1 MRRAR
6 LRRARRTTLW
16 AFLLLALLPAPVRAV
31 VPGQE
36 AAVAARPGIEQQ
48 VLFKAPEDGDYAC
61 FRIPALVETRDKTV
75 LAFAE
80 GRVDNCGDAGDID
93 LVLKRSFDGGRTW
106 SKLQVIDEGAGDTH
120 GNPAPIVDRETGR
133 VLLASTYNKGR
144 ADAGN
149 CEVPCDRRPHLQ
161 HSDDDGATWSTPRDI
176 SGEIRDPRWDAWY
189 ATGPVHGIQ
198 LTRGKHAGRLV
209 FGVNAESY
217 GTDRITE
224 NHAALVLSDDGG
236 DSWRLGARD
245 TWPLAPDGTF
255 RQKPS
260 ELTLVERV
268 DGGIYVNGREQEG
281 KDLGHRDAAVSQ
293 DGGESFQAPFRA
305 LPDLYTPM
313 VQGAVIRLP
322 SAGRRGPGRLLLS
335 APADPD
341 RRRTMMIRSSYD
353 EGRTWESVDR
363 GAVVTTDWS
372 GYSDLVALSNGRVGL
387 AYEGGAVD
395 ARDEIRFARLTE
407 DWLGPRR
414 GPDPTTA
421 DGGRGAQPA
430 AVLGGARTGDGRFG
444 RAVEF
449 DGVDDAVRLPFR
461 ETLPLRERDFTVS
474 LWFRYEATGG
484 EQPFLWMGGV
494 GNKSPQVAVRG
505 EPGSDRITASILTV
519 AGAAPPTTTTVRAPG
534 AYNDGRWHHLALR
547 RGGGELTLFVDGTPT
562 TVGAPAG
569 SVSRNS
575 VFGVHVGQKVDSR
588 SHLTGALDE
597 VLVVD
602 RALPDADIERLGS
615 TSAQGIAGNG
625 AVLWLPLDR
634 VRQP

>member
-1 MRRAR
+1 MPTLQETAAVPRVQPYCCWRCCP
-6 LRRARRTTLW
+6 LRCG
-16 AFLLLALLPAPVRAV
+16 AV
-31 VPGQE
+31 APGQ
-36 AAVAARPGIEQQ
+36 AAAAARAGIEQQ
-48 VLFKAPEDGDYAC
+48 VLFKAPDDGDYVC
-61 FRIPALVETRDKTV
+61 FRIPA
-75 LAFAE
+75 
-80 GRVDNCGDAGDID
+80 
-93 LVLKRSFDGGRTW
+93 
-106 SKLQVIDEGAGDTH
+106 IDEGRGDTH

-133 VLLASTYNKGR
+133 VLLASTYNAGR
-144 ADAGN
+144 GDAGN
-149 CEVPCDRRPHLQ
+149 CQVPCDRRPHLQ
-161 HSDDDGATWSTPRDI
+161 HSDDDGATWSTPRDL

-209 FGVNAESY
+209 FGINAESY

-236 DSWRLGARD
+236 DSWRIGARD

-268 DGGIYVNGREQEG
+268 DGGIHVNGREQDG
-281 KDLGHRDAAVSQ
+281 KDIGHRDAAGSR

-313 VQGAVIRLP
+313 VQGAVVRLP
-322 SAGRRGPGRLLLS
+322 SAGRRGHGRLLLS

-353 EGRTWESVDR
+353 EGRTWESVNR
-363 GAVVTTDWS
+363 GAVVTTDC
-372 GYSDLVALSNGRVGL
+372 YSDLVALSNGQVGL
-387 AYEGGAVD
+387 LYEGGAVD

-414 GPDPTTA
+414 GPDPTTP
-421 DGGRGAQPA
+421 DGGSGARPA
-430 AVLGGARTGDGRFG
+430 AVLGGARTGEGRFG

-449 DGVDDAVRLPFR
+449 DGVNDAVRLPFR
-461 ETLPLRERDFTVS
+461 ETLPLGERDFTVS
-474 LWFRYEATGG
+474 LWFRYDATGG
-484 EQPFLWMGGV
+484 EQPILWMGGV

-519 AGAAPPTTTTVRAPG
+519 EGAAPPATTTVRAPG

-547 RGGGELTLFVDGTPT
+547 RGAGALTLFVDGTPT
-562 TVGAPAG
+562 SVRAPAG

-597 VLVVD
+597 VLVLD
-602 RALPDADIERLGS
+602 RALPDAGHRTVGLHV
-615 TSAQGIAGNG
+615 SAGY
-625 AVLWLPLDR
+625 R
-634 VRQP
+634 R